1 MEKNYST
8 DNFVLLIQQLKEPF
22 DKLNPIMSHANFF
35 NLMKINFELLA
46 DQVASRY
53 LKDRAAYSGQLPIE
67 LEQQYCKILID
78 SLSEGNL
85 KVLDYIKWLDQVI
98 WALENEQDIPV
109 LPEEL
114 FMWEQFN
121 T

>member
-22 DKLNPIMSHANFF
+22 DKLSPIMSHANFF

-53 LKDRAAYSGQLPIE
+53 LRDRAAYGGQLPLE
-67 LEQQYCKILID
+67 LEQQYCKILLD
-78 SLSEGNL
+78 SLNEGNL
-85 KVLDYIKWLDQVI
+85 RVMDYIKWLDQVI
-98 WALENEQDIPV
+98 WALEQDIPI
-109 LPEEL
+109 LPDEL
-114 FMWEQFN
+114 FMWEQFS
-121 T
+121 

>member
-53 LKDRAAYSGQLPIE
+53 LKDRAAYGGQLPPE
-67 LEQQYCKILID
+67 LEQQYCKILLD
-78 SLSEGNL
+78 SLNEGNL
-85 KVLDYIKWLDQVI
+85 KVMDYIKWLDQVI
-98 WALENEQDIPV
+98 LALEQDIPI
-109 LPEEL
+109 LPDEL
-114 FMWEQFN
+114 FMWEQFS
-121 T
+121 

>member
-1 MEKNYST
+1 MEKNYSM

-22 DKLNPIMSHANFF
+22 DKLNPIMSHSNFF

-53 LKDRAAYSGQLPIE
+53 LKDRNSYGGQLPIE
-67 LEQQYCKILID
+67 LEQQYCKILMD
-78 SLSEGNL
+78 SLKEGNL
-85 KVLDYIKWLDQVI
+85 KVLDYIKWLDEVI

-121 T
+121 